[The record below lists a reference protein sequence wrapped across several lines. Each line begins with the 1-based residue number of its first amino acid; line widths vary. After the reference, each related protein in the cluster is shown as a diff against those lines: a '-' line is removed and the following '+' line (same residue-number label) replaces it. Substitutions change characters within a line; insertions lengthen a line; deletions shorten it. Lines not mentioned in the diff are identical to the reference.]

1 MPRRLPAP
9 WSIEELDTCFIV
21 RDASER
27 ILAHVDFEDEE
38 SCRTA
43 KGRLTR
49 DEAWRIA
56 TNIAKLPALLKAH

>member
-9 WSIEELDTCFIV
+9 WSIEELDACFIV

-27 ILAHVDFEDEE
+27 ILAHISFEDD
-38 SCRTA
+38 CRAA
-43 KGRLTR
+43 KRRLSR
-49 DEAWRIA
+49 DEARRIA